1 MKTVAYLLASK
12 DRLEIQKQK
21 QAISEFAKR
30 KQMSISRFIEIPI
43 ASIDQKNPS
52 KRNRLL
58 HHVESGDTLIV
69 SQLSD
74 VGWSLAEIVKT
85 VDTLVNKQVRFVA
98 IREAM
103 DLNGEPCVESQ
114 VMVEMFRTLAEIGH
128 QLVSKHT
135 KEALAIA
142 RRRGRIGGRRP
153 ALNREQQAFT
163 VKFYQQGSHS
173 VKEICQMVCIS
184 KSTLYS
190 DIKKANA
197 ALRQDNIRQM

>member
-12 DRLEIQKQK
+12 NRLEIQKQK

-103 DLNGEPCVESQ
+103 DLNGEPCVTSQ
-114 VMVEMFRTLAEIGH
+114 VMAEMFRVLAEIG
-128 QLVSKHT
+128 QDTNWFFSIPKKRWLSPGEGGESVDV
-135 KEALAIA
+135 ALLSIESNK
-142 RRRGRIGGRRP
+142 R
-153 ALNREQQAFT
+153 
-163 VKFYQQGSHS
+163 
-173 VKEICQMVCIS
+173 
-184 KSTLYS
+184 
-190 DIKKANA
+190 
-197 ALRQDNIRQM
+197 LR

>member
-1 MKTVAYLLASK
+1 MKTVAYLLASE
-12 DRLEIQKQK
+12 DQLEIQKQK

-128 QLVSKHT
+128 QLV
-135 KEALAIA
+135 
-142 RRRGRIGGRRP
+142 
-153 ALNREQQAFT
+153 F
-163 VKFYQQGSHS
+163 
-173 VKEICQMVCIS
+173 
-184 KSTLYS
+184 
-190 DIKKANA
+190 
-197 ALRQDNIRQM
+197 